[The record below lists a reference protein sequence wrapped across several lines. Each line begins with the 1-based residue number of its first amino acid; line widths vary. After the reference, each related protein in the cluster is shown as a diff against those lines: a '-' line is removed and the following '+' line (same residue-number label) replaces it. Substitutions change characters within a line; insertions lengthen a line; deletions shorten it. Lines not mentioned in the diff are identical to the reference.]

1 MNRKRAPRS
10 FLNPS
15 SRISGP
21 VTVRS
26 LVCLHVDTP
35 IRVAKFCPNLLRGL
49 QLCPYTVRLIVRGS
63 HADPGSRLV
72 KVLRGS
78 GCLDLLWGGPRL
90 RPSISSWL
98 QGEEFRW
105 QTSES
110 LWGSGQEL
118 GLGLRMLLPLSY
130 SDLDQLGFPSSP
142 ALESTPGSI
151 DSLKVGSAPRGVAIS
166 HVPRP
171 PALPLVVTV

>member
-1 MNRKRAPRS
+1 MNRTRAPRS

-15 SRISGP
+15 SLISGP

-26 LVCLHVDTP
+26 LRCMHMDTP
-35 IRVAKFCPNLLRGL
+35 IHMAKFCPNLLRGYPSGL
-49 QLCPYTVRLIVRGS
+49 QLCPYTVRLIIRGS
-63 HADPGSRLV
+63 HADPRSHLV

-78 GCLDLLWGGPRL
+78 GCLDVLQGGPRL
-90 RPSISSWL
+90 RPSTSSGL
-98 QGEEFRW
+98 QGRPLRACGA
-105 QTSES
+105 QGRS
-110 LWGSGQEL
+110 SGFL
-118 GLGLRMLLPLSY
+118 GVRMLLPLSY

-142 ALESTPGSI
+142 ALESSPGSI
-151 DSLKVGSAPRGVAIS
+151 DSLKVGTAPHGVAVS